1 MTLLADWYNLL
12 RQHWLIVRDD
22 SSVQTLKT
30 IVAGVAG
37 ALYASLLVANGYY
50 FPLFIVL
57 GFALGAVFFSN
68 QQQERFNNLTFETR
82 PLIGKDGEQAIATTN
97 DNDTLRLFY
106 PPLTTAVDKLITY
119 FCRDFVLTWWTP
131 LNPQHDPEFERS
143 VKSTL
148 NGAVHRVEK
157 LLLKQE
163 RNDIVMA
170 TLYGIANVLIIH
182 MRECRNLESS
192 GMSLEGYTALNSQSP
207 FAQLLSHHEQH
218 QQMRG
223 LSTTMLKRMLPTN
236 DTDSVVLMSLFRELL
251 ASHLFDNILDTLS
264 DPDFINYYIVDY
276 LSADRSKDAAGQSE
290 ADDNGEGIRSVVE
303 RAAESLMAAG
313 LDHEEGSREQP
324 TTTSNN
330 TVHQEESPMVDSPRT
345 SMTLSQPRSSSEIHP
360 SASAPDLSVP
370 PQSQTTNDT
379 LPSIPEDSSRNH
391 HPTAITNNN
400 ASKKKTSS
408 PRPSYDAAPM
418 IYEPGTVHFSVM
430 DISTPSGNEP
440 TPDKNKLMFIVQI
453 ERPATA
459 EDHQAGSEGGGYVI
473 TRTYAD
479 FEVFH
484 AIISARHTK
493 RVARANL
500 RLPLDPVYRSW
511 LKLGA
516 NGNAGG
522 NNGGPSMHDPDSIS
536 RALEAY
542 LHTVVQD
549 NEMGRDSIIL
559 AFLRKER
566 RQGPDGG
573 DPAVDI
579 SFADEYM
586 DEIGSYAA
594 LSAAAGQPPGATTT
608 NTLNGAQSSV
618 GKAFS
623 MLARA
628 PSLAVKSVSR
638 TVSETWDETGM
649 TTASSSPGP
658 EPSRRWFGRKTTR
671 EGSICSTV
679 SSGTIEDESLTSPR
693 QHQQQQQHTSITP
706 PSSFSE
712 KEEDEYIMEEED
724 EEGLDEDEQSRR
736 RRQQVVDEQENAPP
750 KDEPHQIKSKPLSP
764 MEIELLIETTFALV
778 VEIFDLTT
786 ANNRAWMRRTL
797 LNVLREIV
805 RRSYTEIIAQH
816 YTTYM
821 QDYMSPEA
829 LVHLCEKV
837 MEKFWPNG
845 RYGDP
850 SPPRTEE
857 QKEASRQ
864 EARTLLMTAA
874 VPSGVRQLI
883 GDQNC
888 SAAMDRLWKRCQ
900 NQELNRV
907 LMLQLLERLMR
918 PIFG

>member
-1 MTLLADWYNLL
+1 
-12 RQHWLIVRDD
+12 
-22 SSVQTLKT
+22 
-30 IVAGVAG
+30 
-37 ALYASLLVANGYY
+37 
-50 FPLFIVL
+50 
-57 GFALGAVFFSN
+57 
-68 QQQERFNNLTFETR
+68 
-82 PLIGKDGEQAIATTN
+82 
-97 DNDTLRLFY
+97 
-106 PPLTTAVDKLITY
+106 
-119 FCRDFVLTWWTP
+119 
-131 LNPQHDPEFERS
+131 
-143 VKSTL
+143 
-148 NGAVHRVEK
+148 
-157 LLLKQE
+157 
-163 RNDIVMA
+163 
-170 TLYGIANVLIIH
+170 
-182 MRECRNLESS
+182 
-192 GMSLEGYTALNSQSP
+192 MSLEGYTALNSQSP

-223 LSTTMLKRMLPTN
+223 LSTTMLKRMLPPN

-264 DPDFINYYIVDY
+264 DPDFINYFIVDY
-276 LSADRSKDAAGQSE
+276 LSGDHSNDATGQSE
-290 ADDNGEGIRSVVE
+290 ADDSGEGIRSVVE

-313 LDHEEGSREQP
+313 LDHEEGSREQQP
-324 TTTSNN
+324 TTNGTMDP
-330 TVHQEESPMVDSPRT
+330 PMVDSPRT
-345 SMTLSQPRSSSEIHP
+345 SMTLSQPRSSSEITSTSDSPMPH
-360 SASAPDLSVP
+360 
-370 PQSQTTNDT
+370 QTTNDT
-379 LPSIPEDSSRNH
+379 LPSIPEDSSR
-391 HPTAITNNN
+391 HPTTVNN
-400 ASKKKTSS
+400 KKKTSS

-430 DISTPSGNEP
+430 DISTPSGTNEP
-440 TPDKNKLMFIVQI
+440 MPDKNNLMFIVQI

-459 EDHQAGSEGGGYVI
+459 QDHQAGSEGGGYVI

-500 RLPLDPVYRSW
+500 RLPLDPIYRSW
-511 LKLGA
+511 LKLGGGNAA
-516 NGNAGG
+516 NGVGG
-522 NNGGPSMHDPDSIS
+522 GGPVTMNDPDSIS

-594 LSAAAGQPPGATTT
+594 LSAAAGQPSALTTT
-608 NTLNGAQSSV
+608 NPMNGV

-638 TVSETWDETGM
+638 TMSETWDENGVN
-649 TTASSSPGP
+649 ASPGQ

-679 SSGTIEDESLTSPR
+679 SSGTIEDESLQSPR
-693 QHQQQQQHTSITP
+693 QQQTSITP
-706 PSSFSE
+706 PASFSE
-712 KEEDEYIMEEED
+712 KEEDEYIVEEVVS
-724 EEGLDEDEQSRR
+724 DEDEQ
-736 RRQQVVDEQENAPP
+736 QQRNDEET
-750 KDEPHQIKSKPLSP
+750 KDETHQIKSKPLSP

-837 MEKFWPNG
+837 MDKFWPNG
-845 RYGDP
+845 RYADP
-850 SPPRTEE
+850 NPPRTEE
-857 QKEASRQ
+857 QKEATRQ

-907 LMLQLLERLMR
+907 LMLQLVERLMR